1 MPGRRTGWI
10 LLLSLAVPGGKTIEL
25 QSSNYQTNCSTT
37 KLNVLPV
44 LGMAQ
49 LPSNDTYRQVIEH
62 LMINTGLDRWWE
74 EMVDGGGAGRE
85 EPKSHAVREVLA
97 KKFVPETS
105 SPILVVGA
113 VLGGG
118 W

>member
-1 MPGRRTGWI
+1 MREVPGRRTGWM

-25 QSSNYQTNCSTT
+25 QSEYQTNCSKT

-49 LPSNDTYRQVIEH
+49 LPSNDTYRQVMNN
-62 LMINTGLDRWWE
+62 LTINTNLDRWWR
-74 EMVDGGGAGRE
+74 EMVDGGGAGGE

-97 KKFVPETS
+97 KNFVPE
-105 SPILVVGA
+105 
-113 VLGGG
+113 
-118 W
+118 

>member
-1 MPGRRTGWI
+1 
-10 LLLSLAVPGGKTIEL
+10 
-25 QSSNYQTNCSTT
+25 
-37 KLNVLPV
+37 
-44 LGMAQ
+44 MAQ

-97 KKFVPETS
+97 KFFVPETS
-105 SPILVVGA
+105 SPILVVGED
-113 VLGGG
+113 LGGG
-118 W
+118 WEEKAAVGMACSLPRTVLRIAQTAANGLARCIRAS